1 MTQKFNDIVLSVR
14 RWNRFKIAQIIFILA
29 ITIGPFLTDTV
40 RKILFF
46 MAIFC
51 ADRSQVKDTLN
62 IFRTEAK
69 TIKIYTIS
77 LFIFWLYVMIIPVF
91 FGVDPLVERLKSIG
105 YPLEIMFWIFGTVT
119 FAKDA
124 FFIRNLALGSIC
136 ASVFYSVIA
145 WPYLVSTNFVVNHS
159 YYYAWPLS
167 LASWSVGSIMVC
179 LFSWLMYIVLYRKEY
194 NQSKTMLG
202 IFLFLLVGSVI
213 ILTLYA
219 TFWLVGFMELI
230 VTIFVILIFNKQ
242 RISGFCKKISS
253 IILCIMVLFLTCL
266 NVSPVMKTALG
277 SQASQVT
284 AIGKDL
290 TKFTNNRNLIWEEA
304 VEIIKKRPLT
314 GYGWAEYGHYNKH
327 KMDHTHSSF
336 LQIAWTAGILPVV
349 FFVYILFIAFYICCS
364 ELKKSYGKATLPYV
378 LLLVL
383 TAFTVNGCLDN
394 LFDATRRVQTL
405 YWVYLSLPACAAFSK
420 DMDEQF

>member
-1 MTQKFNDIVLSVR
+1 MTQKVHDILLYTK
-14 RWNRFKIAQIIFILA
+14 RWNRFKVAQIIFILA
-29 ITIGPFLTDTV
+29 ITFGPFLSDTV

-51 ADRSQVKDTLN
+51 ADRSQVKDALN
-62 IFRTEAK
+62 VFRIETK
-69 TIKIYTIS
+69 TIKIYIVS

-91 FGVDPLVERLKSIG
+91 YGIDPLVERLKSIG
-105 YPLEIMFWIFGTVT
+105 YPLEIMCWIFGTVV
-119 FAKDA
+119 FAKDV
-124 FFIRNLALGSIC
+124 FFIRGLALGSIC
-136 ASVFYSVIA
+136 ASTLYSAIA

-179 LFSWLMYIVLYRKEY
+179 LFAWPMYVVLYREEHNRRKASFE
-194 NQSKTMLG
+194 
-202 IFLFLLVGSVI
+202 IFIFLLVGSVI

-230 VTIFVILIFNKQ
+230 ATIFVIFIFNKK
-242 RISGFCKKISS
+242 RIYGFCKKMSA
-253 IILCIMVLFLTCL
+253 IILCILALFLICI
-266 NVSPVMKTALG
+266 NVFPAIRTALDN
-277 SQASQVT
+277 QISQVT

-290 TKFTNNRNLIWEEA
+290 TKFTNNRNLVWKEA

-314 GYGWAEYGHYNKH
+314 GYGWAEYGYYNKH

-349 FFVYILFIAFYICCS
+349 FFVYILFMALHICYS
-364 ELKKSYGKATLPYV
+364 GLKKSCGNATLPFV

-405 YWVYLSLPACAAFSK
+405 YWVYLSLPVCAAFSK
-420 DMDEQF
+420 NMDEQF